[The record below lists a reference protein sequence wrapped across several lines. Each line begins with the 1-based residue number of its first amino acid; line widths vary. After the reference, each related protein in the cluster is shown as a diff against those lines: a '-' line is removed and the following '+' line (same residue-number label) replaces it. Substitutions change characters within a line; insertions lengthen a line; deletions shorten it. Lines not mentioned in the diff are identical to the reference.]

1 MCGSFATQRL
11 SWPEIVALARLST
24 NEALPAFAGAD
35 RYPMRKKA
43 KAVTAWNTTP
53 IIRERNGIREAVD
66 AAWGLV
72 PFWWNKPLNEKAFDT
87 FNAKVERIKTAK
99 SYRHPIQSQR
109 CVIPAS
115 CFYESTGPKGSMTRH
130 QCAIEG
136 GPMLLF
142 GVWDYHRALDLTSF
156 TILTTEPGEH
166 FRRFHHR
173 VAATAA
179 DADLVDE
186 YFNARVDEAVEL
198 ARGLNGDLLAVEPPQ
213 PA

>member
-1 MCGSFATQRL
+1 
-11 SWPEIVALARLST
+11 
-24 NEALPAFAGAD
+24 
-35 RYPMRKKA
+35 
-43 KAVTAWNTTP
+43 
-53 IIRERNGIREAVD
+53 
-66 AAWGLV
+66 
-72 PFWWNKPLNEKAFDT
+72 
-87 FNAKVERIKTAK
+87 
-99 SYRHPIQSQR
+99 
-109 CVIPAS
+109 
-115 CFYESTGPKGSMTRH
+115 
-130 QCAIEG
+130 
-136 GPMLLF
+136 MLLF